1 MEMLKGTLLLLA
13 VLSCMS
19 LFCFKAP
26 NGMKAM
32 GGLSGAACAT
42 FLVEAFH
49 SYVTGDL
56 IGIPFLK
63 DLGQMAGGLGGIA
76 AGTLVCLKMGVNPV
90 YSMMVGV
97 AVADFKLLPAFIAG
111 YLVSF
116 LIKQIEK
123 RIPEGIDLIVAVL
136 VAPVIARLLATA
148 IAPVVVGI
156 LQNIGDVLV
165 SAGTGNPI
173 LLGVV
178 LGGIIPIVGMSP
190 LSSMALTSLIGL
202 TGMPM
207 AIGALS
213 VTGSSFVNYMLF
225 KRMKFG
231 NKATTTAVAIEPL
244 TQIDIIASNPIPI
257 YLTNVMG
264 GMIAGVVVASFGLI
278 NNAVGTATPIA
289 GLMVM
294 FGFNDPMKV
303 LLCAATIMTTG
314 LLSGFIGSLV
324 FKNFKIRKVEDIRE
338 NPQEIAA

>member
-1 MEMLKGTLLLLA
+1 MEMLKGTLLLLT

-19 LFCFKAP
+19 LFCYKAP
-26 NGMKAM
+26 HGMKAM

-76 AGTLVCLKMGVNPV
+76 AGTLVCLKLGVNPV

-123 RIPEGIDLIVAVL
+123 RIPEGFDLIVTVI
-136 VAPVIARLLATA
+136 VVPVIARLIATT
-148 IAPVVVGI
+148 IAPVVVGL
-156 LQNIGDVLV
+156 LQNIGDVLI
-165 SAGTGNPI
+165 SAGTGSPI
-173 LLGVV
+173 LLGII
-178 LGGIIPIVGMSP
+178 LGGIIPLVGMSP

-213 VTGSSFVNYMLF
+213 VTNSSFVNYMLF

-231 NKATTTAVAIEPL
+231 NKASTTAVAIEPL
-244 TQIDIIASNPIPI
+244 TQFDIIASNPIPI
-257 YLTNVMG
+257 YLTNAMG
-264 GMIAGVVVASFGLI
+264 GMIAGIVVASFGLI

-289 GLMVM
+289 GLVVM

-303 LLCAATIMTTG
+303 LLCTATIMTTG

-338 NPQEIAA
+338 TPREISA